1 MPTVRPLALLLIASL
16 LTGGAAH
23 AQNDRKERAGSSKAK
38 PSAGKLYR
46 WTDAQGKVHY
56 TDTLPPEA
64 LEQGRTEYSR
74 KGSLLNQVQRAPT
87 AEEKALREQELQQA
101 QADAEEEKI
110 KARDQ
115 LAFQAAYPSEE
126 AIARDFQQRKQTLEG
141 QIKTQQVLMAE
152 QRKSLLSQLEMAS
165 TAELM
170 GKTVSPKMAANIQ
183 SMARQVRQHQATI
196 RSLQEQILALEQQE
210 KDVRAQWISLQSAAA
225 PITP

>member
-1 MPTVRPLALLLIASL
+1 MPILRPLALLLIASL
-16 LTGGAAH
+16 LAGGAAH
-23 AQNDRKERAGSSKAK
+23 AQDGRKERAGSSKAK

-101 QADAEEEKI
+101 RADAEEEKI

-183 SMARQVRQHQATI
+183 TMARQVRQHEATI
-196 RSLQEQILALEQQE
+196 RNLREQILALVQQE
-210 KDVRAQWISLQSAAA
+210 KDVRAQWAALQQS
-225 PITP
+225 PTPVTP

>member
-1 MPTVRPLALLLIASL
+1 MPTPRSLALLLIASL
-16 LTGGAAH
+16 LAGAPVH
-23 AQNDRKERAGSSKAK
+23 AQDGRKERAGSSKAK
-38 PSAGKLYR
+38 TSAAKLYR

-87 AEEKALREQELQQA
+87 AEEKALQEQQAQQA
-101 QADAEEEKI
+101 QAAAEQEKT

-126 AIARDFQQRKQTLEG
+126 AIGRDFQQRKQTLEG

-183 SMARQVRQHQATI
+183 AMAQQVRQHEATI
-196 RSLQEQILALEQQE
+196 RNLREQILALGQQE
-210 KDVRAQWISLQSAAA
+210 KDVRAQWAALQQS
-225 PITP
+225 PTPVTP

>member
-1 MPTVRPLALLLIASL
+1 MPILRPLALLLIASL
-16 LTGGAAH
+16 LAGGAAH
-23 AQNDRKERAGSSKAK
+23 AQDGRKERVGSSKAK

-101 QADAEEEKI
+101 RADAEEERI

-183 SMARQVRQHQATI
+183 SMARQVRQYQATI

-210 KDVRAQWISLQSAAA
+210 KDVRAQWISLQSTAT

>member
-1 MPTVRPLALLLIASL
+1 MPILRPLALLLIASL
-16 LTGGAAH
+16 LAGGAAH
-23 AQNDRKERAGSSKAK
+23 AQDGRKERAGSSKAK

-64 LEQGRTEYSR
+64 LQQGRTEYSR

-126 AIARDFQQRKQTLEG
+126 AIARDFQQRKQTLEA
-141 QIKTQQVLMAE
+141 QIQTQQVLMAE
-152 QRKSLLSQLEMAS
+152 QRKSLLSQLELAS

-170 GKTVSPKMAANIQ
+170 GKTVSPKMTANIQ
-183 SMARQVRQHQATI
+183 SMARQVRQHQVTI

-210 KDVRAQWISLQSAAA
+210 KDVRAQWISLQPTAA

>member
-1 MPTVRPLALLLIASL
+1 MPILRPLALLLIASL
-16 LTGGAAH
+16 LAGGAAH
-23 AQNDRKERAGSSKAK
+23 AQDGRKERVGSSKAK

-101 QADAEEEKI
+101 RADAEEERI

-183 SMARQVRQHQATI
+183 TMARQVRQHEATI
-196 RSLQEQILALEQQE
+196 RNLREQILALVQQE
-210 KDVRAQWISLQSAAA
+210 KDVRAQWAALQQS
-225 PITP
+225 PNPVTP

>member
-1 MPTVRPLALLLIASL
+1 MPTLRPLALLLIASL
-16 LTGGAAH
+16 LAGGAAH
-23 AQNDRKERAGSSKAK
+23 AQDGRKERAGSSKAK

-101 QADAEEEKI
+101 RADAEEEKI

-183 SMARQVRQHQATI
+183 SMARQVRQYQVTI

-210 KDVRAQWISLQSAAA
+210 KDVRAQWISLQSTAT